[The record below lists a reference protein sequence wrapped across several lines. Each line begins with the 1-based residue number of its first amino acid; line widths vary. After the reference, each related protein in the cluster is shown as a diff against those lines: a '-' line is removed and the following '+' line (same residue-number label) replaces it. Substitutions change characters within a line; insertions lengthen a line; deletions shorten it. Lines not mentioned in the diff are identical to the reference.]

1 MRNIVKKI
9 ILLSIALLLFA
20 PVARL
25 HAEDQPDLLEL
36 PVKDWLMYGGHLK
49 AQLCK
54 STGQDTP

>member
-1 MRNIVKKI
+1 MRNIAKKI

-25 HAEDQPDLLEL
+25 HAEDQPDLLGTSSKRL
-36 PVKDWLMYGGHLK
+36 VDVRRPSK

>member
-36 PVKDWLMYGGHLK
+36 PVKDWLMYQSLK
-49 AQLCK
+49 HI
-54 STGQDTP
+54 